1 MDTLAQE
8 LIYNS
13 MLTQKEKIVD
23 LTQQTKENEA
33 KIDEQ
38 EDELSN
44 LRTII
49 AMNGAMTDCM

>member
-1 MDTLAQE
+1 
-8 LIYNS
+8 

-38 EDELSN
+38 EDELTN